1 MVLATQT
8 DAQCAKIKQKQYAG
22 VELKDMQSLSGAPKV
37 APKDFKRT
45 KIIATVGPSVDSYE
59 AIANL
64 IKAGTNG
71 LRLNF
76 SHGTNEERTQQ
87 IIWIRKAAQ
96 AERKPV
102 AIIQDLQG
110 PKIRLGDFGGIVNVQ
125 KGQSLSFCYG
135 ANYAETGHLP
145 TQYDLSKKVKRG
157 ERIYLYDGK
166 LRTIVSSVRASVV
179 HVTAENSGILIQ
191 RKGINL
197 PDTDFEGDIITGK
210 DRADLVYGSAQDID
224 YVALSFVQ
232 TAEDIVRLRK
242 LLKSLNYNVKII
254 AKIETK
260 AAVDNLEAIVRESDA
275 VMIARGDLAVE
286 TLAESVPIVQR
297 EIVGLGR
304 RFAKPTIVATQMLAS
319 MNEDPEPTRAEVSD
333 VATAVIIGADCLMLS
348 DETASGHYPLEAVKT
363 MKRIIL
369 YTEHHMPLNV
379 SFKSQEE
386 HTRQAAISKAVIRLA
401 EDVKAVAIV
410 AETKSGAT
418 ALQIASH
425 RTSIPLIAVASD
437 ARTVQQLAI
446 VYGNKSYVRPV
457 DAQAAVKITD
467 WLRQAKLFHK
477 GDIVVT
483 ASGRYPGV
491 VGTTDTIKVRV
502 LE

>member
-1 MVLATQT
+1 
-8 DAQCAKIKQKQYAG
+8 
-22 VELKDMQSLSGAPKV
+22 MQSVTGAPKI

-59 AIANL
+59 AIASL

-76 SHGTNEERTQQ
+76 SHGTNKERTKQ
-87 IIWIRKAAQ
+87 IAWIRKAAR
-96 AERKPV
+96 AEGKPV

-110 PKIRLGDFGGIVNVQ
+110 PKIRLGDFEGIVTVQ
-125 KGQSLSFCYG
+125 KGQSISFGYRSD
-135 ANYAETGHLP
+135 YKKTGHLP
-145 TQYDLSKKVKRG
+145 TQYDLSQKVKRG
-157 ERIYLYDGK
+157 EHIYLYDGK
-166 LRTIVSSVRASVV
+166 IRTTVSSVRAGVV
-179 HVTAENSGILIQ
+179 HVTVENNGILIQ

-210 DRADLVYGSAQDID
+210 DRTDLVYGSAQDID

-232 TAEDIVRLRK
+232 TADDITRLRK

-260 AAVDNLEAIVRESDA
+260 AAVDNLEAIVKETDA

-286 TLAESVPIVQR
+286 TPAESVPVVQR

-304 RFAKPTIVATQMLAS
+304 RYAKPTIVATQMLAS
-319 MNEDPEPTRAEVSD
+319 MSDDPEPTRAEVSD
-333 VATAVIIGADCLMLS
+333 VATAVIIGCDCVMLS
-348 DETASGHYPLEAVKT
+348 DETASGQYPLEAVKT

-369 YTEHHMPLNV
+369 YTEQHMPLKV
-379 SFKSQEE
+379 SFKTNEDE
-386 HTRQAAISKAVIRLA
+386 TRQAAISKAIIRLA

-418 ALQIASH
+418 ALQIASY
-425 RTSIPLIAVASD
+425 RTLIPLIAVASD
-437 ARTVQQLAI
+437 SRTVQQLAI
-446 VYGNKSYVRPV
+446 VYGNKSYLRPV
-457 DAQAAVKITD
+457 DPLAAVKITD
-467 WLRQAKLFHK
+467 WLRQAKLFRK
-477 GDIVVT
+477 GDMVVT